1 MGKVRAAVNL
11 VNAKCLLIVLC
22 HLTSSY
28 SVGDA
33 GITELVCKMLN
44 KISVSLEKFNS
55 VSYDF
60 KMIKAVDS
68 KIRIILDCL
77 KYKPGGAAGRADG
90 TAKVRAGPRGR
101 FPSAQPC

>member
-11 VNAKCLLIVLC
+11 VNAMCLLIVLC
-22 HLTSSY
+22 HLTSY
-28 SVGDA
+28 SIGDA
-33 GITELVCKMLN
+33 GIMELVCQMLN
-44 KISVSLEKFNS
+44 KISVSPEKFNS

-90 TAKVRAGPRGR
+90 ATAKVRAGPRGR